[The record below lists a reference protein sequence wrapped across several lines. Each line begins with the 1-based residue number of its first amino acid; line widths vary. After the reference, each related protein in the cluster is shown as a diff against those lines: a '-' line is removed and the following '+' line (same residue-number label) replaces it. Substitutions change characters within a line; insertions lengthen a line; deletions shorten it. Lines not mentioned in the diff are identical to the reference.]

1 MYARCSSTRYSTRLE
16 KQRRGANGAGSEKV
30 QHRVSRK
37 MLWSQF
43 QTQKIYDAAGPATIQ
58 GVSLCGLTVVAVST
72 EIPAPK
78 LRSNV
83 SHRGIAN
90 SYQLFSTHNPA
101 ARRFFRGLGG
111 FTHAKRKAERSGM
124 ALKCPRAR
132 NLNVPPKRIL
142 PQPRRAA
149 HLRRER
155 RGCGL

>member
-1 MYARCSSTRYSTRLE
+1 MYARYSSTRYSTRLE

-83 SHRGIAN
+83 SHRDIAN

-101 ARRFFRGLGG
+101 RRFFRGHGG
-111 FTHAKRKAERSGM
+111 FTHAKREAKHSGM
-124 ALKCPRAR
+124 ALKCPPTR
-132 NLNVPPKRIL
+132 NFECPAKKYLIHNLPP
-142 PQPRRAA
+142 PRRAA
-149 HLRRER
+149 HLHR
-155 RGCGL
+155 